1 MKKTKRKFL
10 IKIQSVSDIITNSSS
25 EIYQIKSDITE
36 TMFREIW
43 DSVLRDWGYPE
54 EEINGDETIYGII
67 IRKDSDYIILDYS
80 VMCNLNH
87 DAFDKLRDIFGTENV
102 KDITWEDW

>member
-10 IKIQSVSDIITNSSS
+10 IRIQSVSDIITNSSS

-43 DSVLRDWGYPE
+43 NSVLRDWGYSE
-54 EEINGDETIYGII
+54 EDIENDDTIYGII
-67 IRKDSDYIILDYS
+67 RRKDNDYIILDYS
-80 VMCNLNH
+80 IMCNLDF
-87 DAFDKLRDIFGTENV
+87 DALDKLRDIFGTENV

>member
-10 IKIQSVSDIITNSSS
+10 IRIQSVSDIITNSSS

-43 DSVLRDWGYPE
+43 NSVLRDWGYSE
-54 EEINGDETIYGII
+54 KDIENDDTIYGII
-67 IRKDSDYIILDYS
+67 RRKDNDYIILDYS
-80 VMCNLNH
+80 IMCNLDF
-87 DAFDKLRDIFGTENV
+87 DALDKLRDIFGTENV

>member
-10 IKIQSVSDIITNSSS
+10 IRIQSVSDIITNSSS

-43 DSVLRDWGYPE
+43 DSVLRDWGYSE
-54 EEINGDETIYGII
+54 EDIKNDDTIYGII
-67 IRKDSDYIILDYS
+67 RRKDNDYIILDYS
-80 VMCNLNH
+80 IMCNLDH
-87 DAFDKLRDIFGTENV
+87 DALDKLRDIFGTENV

>member
-10 IKIQSVSDIITNSSS
+10 IRIQSVSDIITNSSS

-43 DSVLRDWGYPE
+43 NSVLRDWGYSE
-54 EEINGDETIYGII
+54 EDIENDDTIYGII
-67 IRKDSDYIILDYS
+67 RRKDNDYIILDYS
-80 VMCNLNH
+80 IMCNLDF
-87 DAFDKLRDIFGTENV
+87 DALGKLRDIFGTENV

>member
-10 IKIQSVSDIITNSSS
+10 IRIQSVSDIITNSSS

-43 DSVLRDWGYPE
+43 NSVLRDWGYSE
-54 EEINGDETIYGII
+54 EDIENDDTIYGII
-67 IRKDSDYIILDYS
+67 RRKDDEYIILDYS
-80 VMCNLNH
+80 IMCNLDF